1 MMMEFLDVLLFTTL
15 RAGTPLLLI
24 VLGIL
29 ITERAGVLN
38 LGQEGLVIMGAACAF
53 VASAATGSV
62 WLGVLAGVTAGV
74 LTASAFAI
82 LVLGLGTNQ
91 VASGL
96 ALTIVG
102 TGLAAMIGD
111 GMSGVSITGMAAL
124 QIPLLAD
131 LPVIGHGLF
140 AHDPL
145 VYVSLALLIVTWR
158 VMDHSRFGLSLIAI
172 GHNPRAAHQLGLPVM
187 SRRLLAML
195 AGGAFGGLAGAYLAV
210 AYTPLWSEGMSAGR
224 GWIALALVV
233 FAGWRVFRAMF
244 GAYLFGL
251 MSILNLLLQGLGVS
265 VSPNLL
271 AMLPYLATILAL
283 LLFSSPRFR
292 STHTAPRALGQP
304 YFQGD

>member
-1 MMMEFLDVLLFTTL
+1 MMMEFLDVLLFTTV

-62 WLGVLAGVTAGV
+62 WLGVLAGVIAGV
-74 LTASAFAI
+74 LTACAFAI

-172 GHNPRAAHQLGLPVM
+172 GHNPRAAHQLGYRSCPV
-187 SRRLLAML
+187 
-195 AGGAFGGLAGAYLAV
+195 AFWQY
-210 AYTPLWSEGMSAGR
+210 
-224 GWIALALVV
+224 
-233 FAGWRVFRAMF
+233 WRVVLSAVWPAPTWPLPTPPCGRRA
-244 GAYLFGL
+244 
-251 MSILNLLLQGLGVS
+251 
-265 VSPNLL
+265 
-271 AMLPYLATILAL
+271 
-283 LLFSSPRFR
+283 
-292 STHTAPRALGQP
+292 
-304 YFQGD
+304 